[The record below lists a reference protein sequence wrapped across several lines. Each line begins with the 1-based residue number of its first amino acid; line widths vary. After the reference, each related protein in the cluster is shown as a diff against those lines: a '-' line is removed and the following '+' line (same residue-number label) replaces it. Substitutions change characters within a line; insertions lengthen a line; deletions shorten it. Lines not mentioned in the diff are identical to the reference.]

1 MAHLESLG
9 RVDGRVGEAEAN
21 PDGAVADD
29 RERTSQ
35 LEVGTPE
42 VAAPVVEVGLQRHAF
57 LHDSENLRG
66 VREGEKGY
74 GASDGALEAPVEAAA
89 ADARLD
95 EAVEVPCVLEAFWAD
110 LFLLL
115 ELLEVVEVGLEAVE
129 RAAEPLPRR
138 RWRRRRASLARWRP
152 SRFGDRELRP

>member
-1 MAHLESLG
+1 MDD
-9 RVDGRVGEAEAN
+9 RVEGEEAN
-21 PDGAVADD
+21 QDVAVAGA
-29 RERTSQ
+29 RVKTSPLAEGR
-35 LEVGTPE
+35 LEV
-42 VAAPVVEVGLQRHAF
+42 ASPVVEAAPQRHF
-57 LHDSENLRG
+57 FPCVSEDLRG

-152 SRFGDRELRP
+152 SHFDDPELRP